1 MHFPLTEST
10 PVHLAAGEGHEA
22 VLEILLDK
30 GGDVNSKDNNG
41 STPLHYAAR
50 GGCMA
55 VVEALIQKGSDVK
68 ATEGVYGKELIDQW
82 SHQSSTRVDPNLCTV
97 TL

>member
-41 STPLHYAAR
+41 ETN
-50 GGCMA
+50 
-55 VVEALIQKGSDVK
+55 K
-68 ATEGVYGKELIDQW
+68 T
-82 SHQSSTRVDPNLCTV
+82 T
-97 TL
+97 

>member
-41 STPLHYAAR
+41 ETNKTTWEFLMSYSFTD
-50 GGCMA
+50 
-55 VVEALIQKGSDVK
+55 I
-68 ATEGVYGKELIDQW
+68 ELF
-82 SHQSSTRVDPNLCTV
+82 
-97 TL
+97 